1 MIVCIRRVRVSSRSL
16 FLEMKAD
23 PDLSLDQDQEQ
34 EQEKDH
40 NNSGESVTTPTRK
53 KDIKFL
59 DKSEDV
65 LLKHQASIN
74 ELKRALREPN
84 SKLMNR
90 EKRLSGTSL
99 GSTPEKKAE
108 AVGAEGSEEWVLID
122 YEMEE
127 KGKYKVGTPQPP
139 LVIDPLPKKNET
151 EKQQEINKMMHI
163 ELKRDDSDET
173 QLQMETSATSKI
185 SPVEKSSESKE
196 NIITRED
203 ATTKIKSKLSHDT
216 SETEP
221 TRPAESRPKNKKTA
235 MLDVMEERSQH
246 EVRREKTPQSLNLG
260 KSRDFLYETEAKSSN
275 ITDNSVES
283 DEDNNTELIEEIVV
297 CHPEDFSITTNTWSS
312 SIAEKL
318 NQPAT
323 NTYAETLLEEKAEFH
338 RVMEKDFQIPN
349 QRAAR
354 SDMART
360 FTEGQE
366 KLSTEVKIMN
376 TEDKQENQDSVTG
389 PGKGE
394 LKSVKTG
401 IRFEVLKVIM
411 IDNSDNKEESGNT
424 NKKKMEELGLEK
436 KISNFELEESAE
448 IQLAMELRKTSKIV
462 TGHVRS
468 DVGTRMVPLKPES
481 VMSQGYKDD
490 QDIGQGSELMKK
502 NFKRYSM
509 NESFVRH
516 FDPCTFKNRDT
527 SYSHANST
535 TSSVKANTSQEESS
549 LAFMDIYK
557 CSKQQALKGF
567 ESSPQESVKQNEDT
581 TKHTSRTVH
590 RDLLCTDEGISDV
603 QLHFNWAPVNQKSA
617 PPMPPVKTM
626 KARESGL
633 FLRNSHNFSKD
644 PTVESDNKNLPEP
657 ITSTLED
664 PQCDVKPPVSKKDPS
679 AVSAAQ
685 MLRKGDFKME
695 LHSNGSDVPVEDISD
710 HVRSNSLGREFVT
723 SPLTVT
729 TENIASATTTQVTK
743 TVKGGY
749 AETRIEKRII
759 ITGDDDVDQ
768 HQALAMA
775 IQEAKQQHPDMLVT
789 KAIVVRETDSSS
801 DEKHQTYES

>member
-1 MIVCIRRVRVSSRSL
+1 M
-16 FLEMKAD
+16 
-23 PDLSLDQDQEQ
+23 
-34 EQEKDH
+34 
-40 NNSGESVTTPTRK
+40 
-53 KDIKFL
+53 
-59 DKSEDV
+59 
-65 LLKHQASIN
+65 
-74 ELKRALREPN
+74 
-84 SKLMNR
+84 
-90 EKRLSGTSL
+90 
-99 GSTPEKKAE
+99 
-108 AVGAEGSEEWVLID
+108 LID

-127 KGKYKVGTPQPP
+127 KGKYKFGTPQPP
-139 LVIDPLPKKNET
+139 LVIDPFPKKNET

-173 QLQMETSATSKI
+173 QLHMETSATLKI
-185 SPVEKSSESKE
+185 SPMEESSESKE

-216 SETEP
+216 SEREP

-235 MLDVMEERSQH
+235 MLDVMEEHSQH
-246 EVRREKTPQSLNLG
+246 EVRREKRPQSLNLG
-260 KSRDFLYETEAKSSN
+260 KSMDFLYETEAKSSN
-275 ITDNSVES
+275 ITHNSVES

-297 CHPEDFSITTNTWSS
+297 CHPEDFSITTNILWSS

-318 NQPAT
+318 NQRAT
-323 NTYAETLLEEKAEFH
+323 NIYAETLLEEKVEFH

-376 TEDKQENQDSVTG
+376 TEDKQKNQDSVTG
-389 PGKGE
+389 PGKNE

-401 IRFEVLKVIM
+401 IRFEVLKVIR

-424 NKKKMEELGLEK
+424 NKKKIEELGLEK
-436 KISNFELEESAE
+436 KRSNCELGEAAE
-448 IQLAMELRKTSKIV
+448 IQLAMELRKT
-462 TGHVRS
+462 RS
-468 DVGTRMVPLKPES
+468 VGTRMVPLKPES
-481 VMSQGYKDD
+481 VKSQGYKDD

-516 FDPCTFKNRDT
+516 IDPCSFKNRDT
-527 SYSHANST
+527 SYSHANSS

-567 ESSPQESVKQNEDT
+567 ESSRKESGIQNKDT

-603 QLHFNWAPVNQKSA
+603 QLHFNWATVNQKNV

-626 KARESGL
+626 KARESGH
-633 FLRNSHNFSKD
+633 FLRNSHNYSKD
-644 PTVESDNKNLPEP
+644 PTVESDNKNLLVNQLG
-657 ITSTLED
+657 IFCIFSHWTYKY
-664 PQCDVKPPVSKKDPS
+664 C
-679 AVSAAQ
+679 
-685 MLRKGDFKME
+685 MRF
-695 LHSNGSDVPVEDISD
+695 
-710 HVRSNSLGREFVT
+710 SLTHAF
-723 SPLTVT
+723 
-729 TENIASATTTQVTK
+729 
-743 TVKGGY
+743 
-749 AETRIEKRII
+749 II
-759 ITGDDDVDQ
+759 FLFI
-768 HQALAMA
+768 
-775 IQEAKQQHPDMLVT
+775 I
-789 KAIVVRETDSSS
+789 
-801 DEKHQTYES
+801 Y

>member
-1 MIVCIRRVRVSSRSL
+1 M
-16 FLEMKAD
+16 
-23 PDLSLDQDQEQ
+23 
-34 EQEKDH
+34 
-40 NNSGESVTTPTRK
+40 
-53 KDIKFL
+53 
-59 DKSEDV
+59 
-65 LLKHQASIN
+65 
-74 ELKRALREPN
+74 
-84 SKLMNR
+84 
-90 EKRLSGTSL
+90 
-99 GSTPEKKAE
+99 
-108 AVGAEGSEEWVLID
+108 LID

-127 KGKYKVGTPQPP
+127 KGKYKASTPQPP

-151 EKQQEINKMMHI
+151 EKQQEINKMIHI

-173 QLQMETSATSKI
+173 QLQMETFATSKI
-185 SPVEKSSESKE
+185 LPMEKSSESKE

-203 ATTKIKSKLSHDT
+203 ATTKIKSKFSHDT
-216 SETEP
+216 SEREP
-221 TRPAESRPKNKKTA
+221 TRPAESTPKNKKTSV
-235 MLDVMEERSQH
+235 LDVMEERSQL
-246 EVRREKTPQSLNLG
+246 EVRREKRPQSLNLG
-260 KSRDFLYETEAKSSN
+260 KPRDFVYETEAKSSN
-275 ITDNSVES
+275 ITHDSVES
-283 DEDNNTELIEEIVV
+283 DDDNNTELIEEIVV

-323 NTYAETLLEEKAEFH
+323 NTYAETLLEETAEFH

-354 SDMART
+354 SDIART

-366 KLSTEVKIMN
+366 KLSTKVKIMN
-376 TEDKQENQDSVTG
+376 TEDKQENKDSVNG
-389 PGKGE
+389 PGKDE

-401 IRFEVLKVIM
+401 SRFEVLKVIM

-448 IQLAMELRKTSKIV
+448 IQLAMELRKTSQIV
-462 TGHVRS
+462 TGHVRT
-468 DVGTRMVPLKPES
+468 DVGTRIVPLKPES
-481 VMSQGYKDD
+481 VKSQGYKDD
-490 QDIGQGSELMKK
+490 LDIGQGSELMKK

-535 TSSVKANTSQEESS
+535 TSSVKPNTSQEESS

-567 ESSPQESVKQNEDT
+567 ESLPQERGIQNEDT

-603 QLHFNWAPVNQKSA
+603 QLHFSRAPVNQKNA
-617 PPMPPVKTM
+617 PPMPPVKTK

-644 PTVESDNKNLPEP
+644 QTVESDNKNLPVN
-657 ITSTLED
+657 
-664 PQCDVKPPVSKKDPS
+664 Q
-679 AVSAAQ
+679 
-685 MLRKGDFKME
+685 
-695 LHSNGSDVPVEDISD
+695 
-710 HVRSNSLGREFVT
+710 LGIFCIFSHWTYKYCMSFR
-723 SPLTVT
+723 LTHTFIIFLFIIYTILVF
-729 TENIASATTTQVTK
+729 
-743 TVKGGY
+743 TV
-749 AETRIEKRII
+749 
-759 ITGDDDVDQ
+759 
-768 HQALAMA
+768 
-775 IQEAKQQHPDMLVT
+775 
-789 KAIVVRETDSSS
+789 
-801 DEKHQTYES
+801 

>member
-1 MIVCIRRVRVSSRSL
+1 M
-16 FLEMKAD
+16 
-23 PDLSLDQDQEQ
+23 
-34 EQEKDH
+34 
-40 NNSGESVTTPTRK
+40 
-53 KDIKFL
+53 
-59 DKSEDV
+59 
-65 LLKHQASIN
+65 
-74 ELKRALREPN
+74 
-84 SKLMNR
+84 
-90 EKRLSGTSL
+90 
-99 GSTPEKKAE
+99 
-108 AVGAEGSEEWVLID
+108 LID

-163 ELKRDDSDET
+163 ELKRDDSNET
-173 QLQMETSATSKI
+173 QLQMETTSKI
-185 SPVEKSSESKE
+185 SPMKNSSESKE

-216 SETEP
+216 SEREP

-235 MLDVMEERSQH
+235 MLDVMEERSRH
-246 EVRREKTPQSLNLG
+246 EVRKEKRPQSLNLG

-275 ITDNSVES
+275 ITHNSVES

-312 SIAEKL
+312 SIVEKL

-338 RVMEKDFQIPN
+338 RVMEKDFQIHN
-349 QRAAR
+349 QRTAR

-360 FTEGQE
+360 FTEDQE
-366 KLSTEVKIMN
+366 KLFTEVKIMN

-411 IDNSDNKEESGNT
+411 IDNSDTKEESGNT

-448 IQLAMELRKTSKIV
+448 IQLAMELRKTSQIV

-490 QDIGQGSELMKK
+490 QDIGHGSELMKK

-557 CSKQQALKGF
+557 CSKQQALKSF

-581 TKHTSRTVH
+581 TKHTSRTIH

-603 QLHFNWAPVNQKSA
+603 QLNFSWAPVNQKNA

-633 FLRNSHNFSKD
+633 FLRNSHNFSKH
-644 PTVESDNKNLPEP
+644 PTVESDNKNLPVNQLGIFYIFSHWTYKYCMRFSLTHAFIIFLFIIYTIFVFTVQLKSYYLLVHKEWGWRSLP
-657 ITSTLED
+657 Y
-664 PQCDVKPPVSKKDPS
+664 
-679 AVSAAQ
+679 
-685 MLRKGDFKME
+685 
-695 LHSNGSDVPVEDISD
+695 D
-710 HVRSNSLGREFVT
+710 H
-723 SPLTVT
+723 
-729 TENIASATTTQVTK
+729 
-743 TVKGGY
+743 
-749 AETRIEKRII
+749 
-759 ITGDDDVDQ
+759 
-768 HQALAMA
+768 
-775 IQEAKQQHPDMLVT
+775 
-789 KAIVVRETDSSS
+789 
-801 DEKHQTYES
+801 